1 MSKPKDNN
9 LPKRYKIVLL
19 GDTGVGKTSI
29 FNRYCKNK
37 FESNYNSTI
46 GVDFEVKK
54 IEYKKKDYSIEI
66 FDIAGQERFQS
77 IIDSYFRMGQGF
89 FVIFDLTNKHS
100 LDSLPKWIKKIKE
113 KIEEPK
119 YIILGNKDDLK
130 NDQLNDDEI
139 YGVLNELENF
149 NDNNFYRVSAKEGK
163 NIKNVF
169 NRMINFLENNNVGED
184 KTTFIIGKGENKFKS
199 RGNVKCC

>member
-66 FDIAGQERFQS
+66 FDTAGQERFQS
-77 IIDSYFRMGQGF
+77 IIDSYFRMGEGF

-139 YGVLNELENF
+139 YGVINELENF

-184 KTTFIIGKGENKFKS
+184 KTTFIIGEGENKFKS